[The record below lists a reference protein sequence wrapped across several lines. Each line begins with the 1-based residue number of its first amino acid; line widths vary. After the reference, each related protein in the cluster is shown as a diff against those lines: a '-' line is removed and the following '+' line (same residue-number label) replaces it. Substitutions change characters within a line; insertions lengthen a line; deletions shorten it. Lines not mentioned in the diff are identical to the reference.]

1 MFQVPTHL
9 TEALRF
15 LDCVSST
22 VHRSPYCQTVLNADG
37 RVYTVTCVRLFYL
50 FSNTSFC
57 NFSHLRIVF
66 LLLFLFFLSFFSFIS
81 SFTLTSFIVLN
92 FILLRASLDTTISLS
107 VLIFIRLNPRATS
120 GFFHLMYHLT
130 LLPPP
135 PPLSSC
141 YHVYFVHVGS
151 VLLTSSLVKSQFSF
165 RLMSSPLWSG
175 ANVCSPQSSHYKCS
189 CKLEELP
196 PSLADII
203 TAFCRKPSM
212 FESSLLPST
221 VWEWIK
227 LSPRVH
233 LRRESKMAA
242 GQSTDSTESVPAILD
257 VDDEKTLVKSFDET
271 IIKKG

>member
-1 MFQVPTHL
+1 MF
-9 TEALRF
+9 
-15 LDCVSST
+15 
-22 VHRSPYCQTVLNADG
+22 
-37 RVYTVTCVRLFYL
+37 
-50 FSNTSFC
+50 
-57 NFSHLRIVF
+57 I
-66 LLLFLFFLSFFSFIS
+66 LLHVCAFFTFFLTQVFATFHICASFFSFF
-81 SFTLTSFIVLN
+81 SFFFIVL
-92 FILLRASLDTTISLS
+92 FLYLILYTYFFHRPQLYSSSR
-107 VLIFIRLNPRATS
+107 FIRHNYLLVCFN
-120 GFFHLMYHLT
+120 FHSSQSSRNVR
-130 LLPPP
+130 LLSPHVPPYPSFPP